1 LSFDNKKII
10 VVDDEPDILTVLE
23 VYLKKWGFQV
33 DTFASP
39 IPALE
44 HFKKNTSLYS
54 IVLTD
59 IRMPGMSGL
68 ELAARMLEIKPS
80 IRIILMTA
88 FDIQPAELAKG
99 LPTITHQ
106 DLIEKPF
113 HLTRICAE
121 IRKRLQ

>member
-1 LSFDNKKII
+1 MSLDNKKII

-39 IPALE
+39 IQVLE
-44 HFKKNTSLYS
+44 HFKKNASLYS
-54 IVLTD
+54 VVLTD

-68 ELAARMLEIKPS
+68 ELAARMLEIKPV

-99 LPTITHQ
+99 LPKLTHQ

-113 HLTRICAE
+113 NLTRICAE
-121 IRKRLQ
+121 IRKRMQ